1 MFSVIGLDAYKLLR
15 STRKYIIFG
24 LLVVAVLDLAEALH
38 DGIARVR
45 VPVLL
50 ACFERLRVS
59 VELLLRNLH
68 LVR

>member
-1 MFSVIGLDAYKLLR
+1 MFSVIGFDAYKLLR
-15 STRKYIIFG
+15 STREYIIFG
-24 LLVVAVLDLAEALH
+24 LLVVAGLDLAEALH

-50 ACFERLRVS
+50 ARVERLRVS